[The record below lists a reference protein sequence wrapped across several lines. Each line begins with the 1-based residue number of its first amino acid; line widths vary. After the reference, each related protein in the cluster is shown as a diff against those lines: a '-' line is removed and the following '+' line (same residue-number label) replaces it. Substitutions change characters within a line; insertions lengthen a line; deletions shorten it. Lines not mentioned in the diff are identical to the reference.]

1 MNETIVKVANKTENF
16 TIVSNEVP
24 RDSAISAR
32 AKGVYFYLMTL
43 PANWVIHKDEIYTH
57 FTEGRDALDTAWKE
71 LVKAG
76 YIKKDTI
83 REAGK
88 IVSNTWVVYESS
100 RITEKPKQ
108 VKPVTG
114 KPSDGKP
121 VTGKPHLL
129 STNELSTDNT
139 NNLKQTK
146 KTNAFSPVFETYISL
161 YESIYGFKPTIV
173 YSRITEQLKKITKD
187 VTIDQV
193 VLAIEQS
200 RNDDFSKK
208 VKHELGVILSS
219 GVIGRLINES
229 YSKPLPLQDQV
240 PREKKKCPKCGGD
253 IRGSACVVCYTNYD
267 YNGDEI

>member
-100 RITEKPKQ
+100 RIT
-108 VKPVTG
+108 G

-121 VTGKPHLL
+121 VTGKPHLLSTNEL

-267 YNGDEI
+267 YEGNEI